1 METSDRPRALVVYE
15 SMFGATRE
23 AAEAIREGL
32 SETCD
37 VSCVSV
43 HALTPAELDGCEL
56 VVVGAPTH
64 ARSLPRPQSRTQAS
78 HWFDDRTH
86 GRALEP
92 DATGPGVREWL
103 DHVELDGRR
112 ASAFT
117 TRLDVA
123 RILSGSALRAITKRL
138 LRAGATVERRGLEVV
153 IDSDGAPAPDELEQA
168 RAWGRLLGEDLRAR
182 AR

>member
-1 METSDRPRALVVYE
+1 MEASYRPQALVVYE
-15 SMFGATRE
+15 SMFGATRL
-23 AAEAIREGL
+23 AADAIREGL
-32 SETCD
+32 AEAAD
-37 VSCVSV
+37 VTCVSV
-43 HALTPAELDGCEL
+43 HALAPSELEACEL

-64 ARSLPRPQSRTQAS
+64 ARSLPRTQSRTQAS
-78 HWFDDRTH
+78 HWFDDRTN
-86 GRALEP
+86 GKALEP
-92 DATGPGVREWL
+92 HALEPGIREWL
-103 DHVELDGRR
+103 DDVDLAGRR

-153 IDSDGAPAPDELEQA
+153 VDSDGSPSPDELEQA

-182 AR
+182 AH